1 MLTTQAMSTPSKGAD
16 AALQRPLTT
25 NILVLGG
32 AAAAP
37 ASAAVA
43 PPTMPTD
50 EAPLSAM
57 PTEVLLV
64 PLAVKEGMAVLV
76 HVLLP
81 PLAHAPH
88 LHSRKYI
95 STFSARAD
103 DDDEDGSK
111 RGGGG
116 AGGGAGA
123 AAARA
128 AGHASSDSSDEE
140 DEIAHSTL
148 IAGFFPDLAASKGYT
163 ASRWVRITHSH
174 AHDMHSRRRRIMCVC
189 VCLCV
194 AVVM

>member
-1 MLTTQAMSTPSKGAD
+1 MCCSHYWLT
-16 AALQRPLTT
+16 RPTC
-25 NILVLGG
+25 
-32 AAAAP
+32 
-37 ASAAVA
+37 
-43 PPTMPTD
+43 
-50 EAPLSAM
+50 
-57 PTEVLLV
+57 
-64 PLAVKEGMAVLV
+64 
-76 HVLLP
+76 
-81 PLAHAPH
+81 
-88 LHSRKYI
+88 HSRKYI

-103 DDDEDGSK
+103 DDDEDASK

-163 ASRWVRITHSH
+163 ASRWVRITHLH
-174 AHDMHSRRRRIMCVC
+174 AHDMHSRCRVC
-189 VCLCV
+189 VCV